1 MVLKRRTWE
10 LMSKVAWNMEEE
22 IHKAMKM
29 QTKLDQNISR
39 ARFRVMV
46 NSKYRKLNW
55 LVRVRVGSRTSSHI
69 NQLRSSIISSR

>member
-10 LMSKVAWNMEEE
+10 PMSKVAWNMEEE

-29 QTKLDQNISR
+29 QTKLDQNISQ
-39 ARFRVMV
+39 ARFRVVV

-55 LVRVRVGSRTSSHI
+55 QVRVRVGIKT
-69 NQLRSSIISSR
+69 